1 MAGINKVIIIG
12 NLGADPDA
20 RVLPDGTPVTK
31 ISVATSEQ
39 WTDKNSGETKQAT
52 EWHTI
57 VFYNRLAEIA
67 AQYLTKGSKCYAEG
81 KLKTRK
87 WQDQNGQDRYTTEII
102 GASLQMLD
110 SKNSNH
116 AAQQGDPPPAT
127 SSKTR
132 QQRAADNLQTENEF
146 IDDDIPF

>member
-39 WTDKNSGETKQAT
+39 WTDKNSGETKQVT

-81 KLKTRK
+81 KL
-87 WQDQNGQDRYTTEII
+87 
-102 GASLQMLD
+102 
-110 SKNSNH
+110 
-116 AAQQGDPPPAT
+116 
-127 SSKTR
+127 
-132 QQRAADNLQTENEF
+132 
-146 IDDDIPF
+146 